1 MDIIKQNRLFPNF
14 KAQENGDK
22 SFKGVQLYTGIR
34 SIEGKIRKLLG
45 NAACCDIDGKVEYY
59 NIKSMKNFLEL
70 NHFLRGN
77 AQLNRSTV
85 ESIISS
91 ILDKMRNPDIGKSSE
106 IGSEPEQ
113 TPLSSEVKK
122 LSKEKFQKQILE
134 PLKLCG
140 LMMEIE
146 EGSLGEKSVEGVLLR
161 SFEEGEIESI
171 LFSDLTILQAC
182 VQFLIKNKTEA
193 SSITEKVQSAI
204 FTSKEEKEQITLFVN
219 RAINLAF
226 DVPVQDLYSIKADE
240 LKSVT
245 PLSHFQEEEAL
256 SSMSLDNIE
265 RKEGQEALAFIHQ
278 RKAEEGSIILSIGRV
293 ETAIQ
298 ILTDVDS
305 YTERSALVKE
315 RTSISEHNIIYSFS
329 KQSLLN
335 AFSRLGLSIDVYQSI
350 VSTESQKDAVLDR
363 IQLVGPAVRVLKEL
377 IYSTQQVSGGPSSRD
392 IDIILKKE
400 PKGIQNLELHSI
412 FLYMRQ
418 HFLQKENQFVR
429 EVDTFIRTKLAADSL
444 LNLCE
449 MAWNAGGR
457 SNLEHPYQEY
467 FQGIYQNQLT
477 ESLELS

>member
-1 MDIIKQNRLFPNF
+1 
-14 KAQENGDK
+14 
-22 SFKGVQLYTGIR
+22 
-34 SIEGKIRKLLG
+34 
-45 NAACCDIDGKVEYY
+45 
-59 NIKSMKNFLEL
+59 
-70 NHFLRGN
+70 
-77 AQLNRSTV
+77 
-85 ESIISS
+85 
-91 ILDKMRNPDIGKSSE
+91 MRNPDIGKSSE

-298 ILTDVDS
+298 ILTDQAVS
-305 YTERSALVKE
+305 
-315 RTSISEHNIIYSFS
+315 SECFFSFRAFYRCVSKYCIY
-329 KQSLLN
+329 
-335 AFSRLGLSIDVYQSI
+335 G
-350 VSTESQKDAVLDR
+350 
-363 IQLVGPAVRVLKEL
+363 
-377 IYSTQQVSGGPSSRD
+377 
-392 IDIILKKE
+392 E
-400 PKGIQNLELHSI
+400 PKGCCFRPNST
-412 FLYMRQ
+412 RWP
-418 HFLQKENQFVR
+418 R
-429 EVDTFIRTKLAADSL
+429 CSGTKRADL
-444 LNLCE
+444 LNSQQ
-449 MAWNAGGR
+449 R
-457 SNLEHPYQEY
+457 YRYHPEERTERHPESGITLY
-467 FQGIYQNQLT
+467 F
-477 ESLELS
+477 SLYEAALPSKREPICSRASIPGVFSGDLSKSID